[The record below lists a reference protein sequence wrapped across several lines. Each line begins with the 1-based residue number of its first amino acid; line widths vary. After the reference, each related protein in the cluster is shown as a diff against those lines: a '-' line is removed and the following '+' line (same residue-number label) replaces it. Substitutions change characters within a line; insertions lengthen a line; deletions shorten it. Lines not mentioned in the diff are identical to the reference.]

1 VVLHDPWTHGLI
13 LKITCPDVQARN
25 MDSAG
30 KIPPRVYKKL
40 DEYMSLEEII
50 ARIKFKRT
58 IRRLIKIIQDN
69 PDPIK

>member
-1 VVLHDPWTHGLI
+1 
-13 LKITCPDVQARN
+13 